1 MVSEKWGVAGV
12 KLLGEGGSVLQVV
25 LVGGRRGEIQR
36 CPDMLQ
42 GSLKSSPALGRSPG
56 EGNGQRRLAGYS
68 PWGRKESEVIEHTC
82 RSSKEAVFHG
92 KARQVNKMPTEKKSV
107 FRYTEK
113 FTTTR
118 SSELQIR
125 IQANT
130 SRLHSPTHGTGWS
143 CVVSEAA
150 VLGKTDT
157 SSHSGRK
164 SFGGEGPAPGEA
176 RGRETLFSSP
186 LTSDRK
192 LAYLPG
198 RQLG

>member
-1 MVSEKWGVAGV
+1 MSGYVSRQPQIKPCSGKIPWRREWIPTPV
-12 KLLGEGGSVLQVV
+12 LL
-25 LVGGRRGEIQR
+25 
-36 CPDMLQ
+36 
-42 GSLKSSPALGRSPG
+42 PG
-56 EGNGQRRLAGYS
+56 ESRGQRRLAGYS
-68 PWGRKESEVIEHTC
+68 PWGRKESEVIEHTH

-130 SRLHSPTHGTGWS
+130 SRLHSPTHRTGWS
-143 CVVSEAA
+143 CIVSEAA

-164 SFGGEGPAPGEA
+164 LFGGEGTAPGE
-176 RGRETLFSSP
+176 GPEEGKHSSSP